1 MAIITKIVPEPIIKD
16 YRNDGGSYYEAK
28 CDQCGR
34 IYYPKRSTSKYCS
47 KSCNNM
53 FAQGGI
59 LMNPPHKEPVKGDS
73 KVKLTRK
80 EENERIKKSVA
91 KAREIVAR
99 KRLLDKLK
107 NKN

>member
-16 YRNDGGSYYEAK
+16 YRNDGGIYYEAK

-47 KSCNNM
+47 KICNNM

-59 LMNPPHKEPVKGDS
+59 LINPTNKEPIKGDN
-73 KVKLTRK
+73 KVKLTDKERK
-80 EENERIKKSVA
+80 EQLKKTLERA
-91 KAREIVAR
+91 KELLKNSRAR
-99 KRLLDKLK
+99 K
-107 NKN
+107 